1 MIEEN
6 DVYCWFILVIKYFN
20 IDWISIVDS
29 ESMMYIVNNYFMVNY
44 SIFIILMIIIKIFGM
59 FFV

>member
-6 DVYCWFILVIKYFN
+6 DVYYWFILVIKYFN
-20 IDWISIVDS
+20 IDWNSIVDN

>member
-6 DVYCWFILVIKYFN
+6 DVYCWFISVIKYFN
-20 IDWISIVDS
+20 IDWNSIVDND
-29 ESMMYIVNNYFMVNY
+29 SMMYIVNNYFMVNY